1 MGDRGIHN
9 VSSGSIGAGRVMGQA
24 TGRGTDPDTDRA
36 MGRAGIRPRGRGTVM
51 VGTHRHGLATTTA
64 GVHPHGQTTDRVV
77 IVRHRRVLVEAAA
90 IAHHRRV
97 LVEVAAIA
105 HHLEQVA
112 VIIARRKGAVVE
124 GSVHR
129 RARTMVAVSA
139 IEFRGLQ
146 RCCAS

>member
-36 MGRAGIRPRGRGTVM
+36 LGRAGIRPRGRGTVM
-51 VGTHRHGLATTTA
+51 VDTHHHGLATTTA

-77 IVRHRRVLVEAAA
+77 IVR
-90 IAHHRRV
+90 HRRV